1 MPVSSLAEKTS
12 LVSSS
17 EYIILKTL
25 LQFRDQ
31 FEAVPQ
37 SFLARQINFRPKE
50 MQISLLKLIDLG
62 LINYEKIG
70 GEISYRINF
79 SGLDTI
85 SIKNL
90 YIKNILKTLGEKIGE
105 GKESIVYYGYDF
117 NDNTLAIK
125 FHRIGKSSY
134 KKARILHGY
143 TERKSWISI
152 TLDNAKREFDAL
164 KCIYDNSGNVPK
176 PIATEYNAV
185 VTDFIEGTLL
195 NNYELKDPNNAL
207 NSILGTLRIAYNYCG
222 KMVHGDLS
230 PYNILVDNNENV
242 YIIDWPQW
250 KVDDKLLLNRDL
262 QNILCYFSK
271 KYNIESDLNRIL
283 EYIRG

>member
-25 LQFRDQ
+25 LQFRDK
-31 FEAVPQ
+31 FEAVPR
-37 SFLARQINFRPKE
+37 SFLARQLNFKPKE

-62 LINYEKIG
+62 LINYEKLN

-85 SIKNL
+85 AIKNL
-90 YIKNILKTLGEKIGE
+90 YIKNVLKRLGEKIGE
-105 GKESIVYYGYDF
+105 GKESVVYYGYNF
-117 NDNTLAIK
+117 NDDIIAIK

-134 KKARILHGY
+134 RKARILRGY
-143 TERKSWISI
+143 TERKSWITI

-164 KCIYDNSGNVPK
+164 KCISDNSGEVPK

-185 VTDFIEGTLL
+185 VTEFIEGTLL
-195 NNYELKDPNNAL
+195 NNYDLSDPDKVL
-207 NSILGTLRIAYNYCG
+207 NSILGTLRIAYSYCG

-230 PYNILVDNNENV
+230 PYNILVDNNENI

-250 KVDDKLLLNRDL
+250 KIDDQILLKRDL
-262 QNILCYFSK
+262 ENILYYFYK
-271 KYNIESDLNRIL
+271 KYNIKYDFNKIM